1 MTIDPSR
8 QSTDPHQSSVEEET
22 AAPTSAAPAPA
33 PPPAAEQAERTGQA
47 AAAVADSESTAAD
60 PGGTEASGPLS
71 GRLEKRKIQVGSR
84 SSTTGTPDEAPQ
96 HAPRPGGQENRA
108 AGDRRRRDN
117 RGKKEGEQTAEET
130 RIEPAVARP
139 KVPPPSRRDKLTPDL
154 EDAFQSALAGASMD
168 ELLGET
174 PPIIPEALEVDA
186 KHQATVVKI
195 HGDNV
200 FCSIDG
206 RNQGVV
212 SLRQFEE
219 PPTIGST
226 LEVVIRGFQAE
237 DGLYELTVPGGAI
250 DVHDWT
256 DLVEGAVVE
265 ARITGSNVGG
275 LECMVGGIRGFIPAS
290 QIEIFRV
297 ENYADYYE
305 KKLSC
310 VVTEAN
316 ERRRNLVL
324 SPRALL
330 ERQREEQRQK
340 LLEELDSG
348 QVREGVVSSVRDF
361 GAFVDLGGIDGL
373 IHISQLSWDR
383 IDHPSEVLEAGQ
395 RVRVKV
401 EKVNRDTGK
410 ISLSYRDLLTHPWTD
425 VEQRFPL
432 NATVKGQV
440 TRIARFGAFVKLAPG
455 IEGLIHISELAH
467 HRVLQVG
474 NVVKEGEEVEVMV
487 VSVDEENQRIG
498 LSLKAAHPL
507 AEVVSDEQDDP
518 AADDFPSPEPS
529 VKPHQG
535 PLRGGTDRASG
546 GEEFG
551 LRW

>member
-1 MTIDPSR
+1 MTTDPSR
-8 QSTDPHQSSVEEET
+8 QSTEPEELPVEEEKSSE
-22 AAPTSAAPAPA
+22 APSH
-33 PPPAAEQAERTGQA
+33 PPAAESTDRTVSPDTDG
-47 AAAVADSESTAAD
+47 ESTADASPAD
-60 PGGTEASGPLS
+60 SSPADEASDPSS
-71 GRLEKRKIQVGSR
+71 GRPERRKIQVGSR
-84 SSTTGTPDEAPQ
+84 SSTVRATEEGPHSD
-96 HAPRPGGQENRA
+96 PRPGTPRDRTA
-108 AGDRRRRDN
+108 RDRRPHGGRRE
-117 RGKKEGEQTAEET
+117 REGEQATEQT
-130 RIEPAVARP
+130 PVEPAEARA

-174 PPIIPEALEVDA
+174 PPVSPEALEIDT
-186 KHQATVVKI
+186 KYQAEVVKI

-206 RNQGVV
+206 RNQGVA

-219 PPTIGST
+219 PPMIGSS
-226 LEVVIRGFQAE
+226 LDVIIRGFQAE

-250 DVHDWT
+250 DVQDWS

-305 KKLSC
+305 KKLNC

-316 ERRRNLVL
+316 PRRRNLVL
-324 SPRALL
+324 SHRALL

-383 IDHPSEVLEAGQ
+383 IDHPNEVLEAGQ
-395 RVRVKV
+395 KVRVKV

-440 TRIARFGAFVKLAPG
+440 TRIARFGAFVRIAPG

-467 HRVLQVG
+467 HRVVQVDH
-474 NVVKEGEEVEVMV
+474 VVKEGEEVEVMV

-507 AEVVSDEQDDP
+507 AEVAAEEQADP
-518 AADDFPSPEPS
+518 AADDSPPPEPS

-535 PLRGGTDRASG
+535 PLRGGTDRTSG

>member
-8 QSTDPHQSSVEEET
+8 QSTDPHQSSVEEK
-22 AAPTSAAPAPA
+22 TSAPAPA
-33 PPPAAEQAERTGQA
+33 PPPAAEQTDQTGQTDQAASA
-47 AAAVADSESTAAD
+47 AADGESTAAD
-60 PGGTEASGPLS
+60 PGGTEPSGPLS

-84 SSTTGTPDEAPQ
+84 SSPTRTLGETPQ

-117 RGKKEGEQTAEET
+117 RGKKEGEQAAEKMP
-130 RIEPAVARP
+130 IEPAVAWT

-226 LEVVIRGFQAE
+226 LDVVIRGFQAE

-297 ENYADYYE
+297 ENFADYHE
-305 KKLSC
+305 KKLNC

-348 QVREGVVSSVRDF
+348 QVRDGVVSSVRDF

-383 IDHPSEVLEAGQ
+383 INHPSEVLEAGQ

-401 EKVNRDTGK
+401 EKVNQDTGK

-467 HRVLQVG
+467 HRVLQVS

-487 VSVDEENQRIG
+487 VSVDEEEQRIG

-507 AEVVSDEQDDP
+507 AEVVADEQDDP
-518 AADDFPSPEPS
+518 AADDSPPPEPS

-546 GEEFG
+546 GEDFG